1 MLPDRT
7 CHAVSGG
14 PPHLPGPMRVKELS
28 ERDRRWLLVHFLE
41 LGDEDRKLRFGAAIS
56 DEVITRYVQRLDF
69 ARDAVFGV
77 YERDQVLA
85 GVGHLVFVPRQALP
99 LLRQATHKTM
109 VAEFGISVAPGARGL
124 GIGGKL
130 FERAAVHCRNRDVD
144 LLAMPCLA
152 SNPTMM
158 HLARQAGMEI
168 HCEYGEANA
177 FLRLK
182 SADVSAE
189 MTVPSLDYTFK
200 TADAQQRERW
210 RRFPRGR

>member
-1 MLPDRT
+1 MSPDHT
-7 CHAVSGG
+7 FHAGAVAGG
-14 PPHLPGPMRVKELS
+14 VPQLPGPMRVKELS

-41 LGDEDRKLRFGAAIS
+41 LGPEDRKLRFGAVVS
-56 DEVITRYVQRLDF
+56 DEFITHYVQHLDF

-77 YERDQVLA
+77 YEQDQVLA

-109 VAEFGISVAPGARGL
+109 VAEFGISVAPEARGL
-124 GIGGKL
+124 GIGGRL

-144 LLAMPCLA
+144 TLTMPCLA
-152 SNPTMM
+152 ENPAAM
-158 HLARQAGMEI
+158 HLARKAGMEI

-182 SADVSAE
+182 PADGGARSAG
-189 MTVPSLDYTFK
+189 LDYSFK
-200 TADAQQRERW
+200 TAGRHGHARW
-210 RRFPRGR
+210 RRTSR